1 MAEERKYLPV
11 GTLVRLDGQREYII
25 TGEPIGWG
33 GGSILYPAQ
42 KRLRKDGAFV
52 AEEISYVLKE
62 CYPAS
67 LGHSF
72 SRDPHGE
79 IVPASGSA
87 EELRYLQQ
95 VQVRQMEEGKI
106 SQRIYRTASRIL
118 PIRDSAQRVALT
130 IPGQTEASVNNT
142 VTVMDSLAEKGRCLT
157 AWMKE
162 RGRFTSAEAFRIIQQ
177 LLFALGEVHRAGYL
191 HLDIQDGNVFLRGTL
206 EDKSELVTL
215 IDFGCAREAANGKT
229 APIQDRVIFTT
240 QGFSAPEILLHND
253 GKLQLGTQ
261 ADIYSVGCLALYL
274 LTGQRANVNELIAN
288 RTGNFLRPNQLRR
301 IRCPK
306 HLVDSMQWILK
317 KALEKE
323 PENRYHSTEEMLE
336 DVTNLVDALQPYR
349 SDLSSVRYD
358 AFVCYKHGPVD
369 SAAALALQRALEN
382 YRAPKGVSGK
392 RKPFGRVFL
401 DEGELSSCADL
412 GQQIR
417 EALKNSGWLIV
428 ICSPDT
434 PSSPWVQEEIDTFLE
449 YHDRSRILAVLTGG
463 DIATSFPPQLR
474 AGADGK
480 GEVFAPH
487 AFCSTPQEAARKI
500 EGDTLLKIIAP
511 MLGTTYDTLKQRQRI
526 YRLQRAT
533 AITAI
538 FLLAAVGFAAYAV
551 NRANVIA
558 NQAIRIQ
565 QEATNALLNESR
577 FLVEQARKRLDDD
590 DPKGAIVL
598 ALAALPSETQ
608 SRPILTE
615 AEIVL
620 GKALGIYTKP
630 TAPDSALDTVTAVGI
645 IETDYSDFFLDD
657 TKKYLVAWDG
667 TCVKPGIQVWDTETL
682 CLVQELMTDAL
693 VAPTLLGT
701 YDGAIFASS
710 SKKITCMSF
719 LSGKENWVWEAE
731 EIRYASISEDRKTLI
746 ALTIEDSETAKIS
759 ILSTADGTCTNLHS
773 LPIPENQYLR
783 SIEISPDQ
791 KWAVVE
797 ALDEDS
803 MFGLFPY
810 SYLHL
815 INLETGSCSL
825 LHEPDSTIEKVKF
838 LDNRLYVMRS
848 SGFTLTTTKENTAN
862 QYITPRTQWL
872 EAYDPAS
879 CELLWCSERVFYPK
893 TTGIHRIEEVPYDAS
908 TATGEGILF
917 TYSNRCVLVD
927 KQTGKTVRE
936 YELPDAVMDI
946 QYTENGFET
955 VNANGWYSRVDYD
968 IDYHADTVVN
978 LQYWNN
984 QISAACSD
992 GETFFIQSNP
1002 IFQKEFTIRKYQRD
1016 KWDEA
1021 YELLWKSEKSSWQLY
1036 DKCATPEGTSVLLA
1050 RDQQV
1055 CLIDGNGKA
1064 ILRDI
1069 PEEISFS
1076 AYSQSAGLSEDG
1088 TKLYLASTDW
1098 EDDSLWLDS
1107 KRFYVLDLPTGTI
1120 EEMPLPEKPLE
1131 KFYVK
1136 DTVLSGDSL
1145 FCILSQTVF
1154 SEDGSWT
1161 SNVNYIVY
1169 EWSFTENTFT
1179 QLHSLTLDEG
1189 QEQLR
1194 SFWVEP
1200 EKGRCTL
1207 IISNWDDG
1215 SYRVLSIDWNTG
1227 EAVSTPV
1234 TCLAESE
1241 ETGLSW
1247 YLNPHFWNADG
1258 SKFFLLSG
1266 NSVSILR
1273 KDGQLERS
1281 IPVTG
1286 ETANIWL
1293 SPDEAY
1299 LFHYS
1304 KDNILTRYRVS
1315 DGMYLGSVAMND
1327 SSVFGL
1333 SSAYKDNLS
1342 WEFIDESTL
1351 AVFTKNE
1358 GFLLELSGEAIK
1370 VKNAIVNCFAY
1381 DTLHGR
1387 FLTFDGYELG
1397 SFPHYTLGE
1406 LIDKGNKLLG
1416 NSVQP

>member
-1 MAEERKYLPV
+1 MPEERSYLPV
-11 GTLVRLDGQREYII
+11 GTLVKLDGQREYII

-42 KRLRKDGAFV
+42 KRLWKNGAAT

-72 SRDPHGE
+72 SRNQQGE
-79 IVPASGSA
+79 IIPANGSE
-87 EELRYLQQ
+87 EELRYLWQ
-95 VQVRQMEEGKI
+95 VQARQMEEGKI
-106 SQRIYRTASRIL
+106 SQRIYRTASRML
-118 PIRDSAQRVALT
+118 PIRDCSQRVELT
-130 IPGQTEASVNNT
+130 IPGQAEVSADNT

-162 RGRFTSAEAFRIIQQ
+162 RGRFTPAEAFRILQQ
-177 LLFALGEVHRAGYL
+177 LLFALEEVHRAGYL

-215 IDFGCAREAANGKT
+215 IDFGCAREAMDGKT

-253 GKLQLGTQ
+253 GTLQLGAQ

-288 RTGNFLRPNQLRR
+288 RTGIFLRPNQLRR

-317 KALEKE
+317 KALAKE
-323 PENRYHSTEEMLE
+323 PENRYASAEEMLA

-349 SDLSSVRYD
+349 TDLSSVRYD

-369 SAAALALQRALEN
+369 STAALTLQRALEN
-382 YRAPKGVSGK
+382 YRAPKGVSQK
-392 RKPFGRVFL
+392 QKPFGRVFL

-428 ICSPDT
+428 ICSQDT

-463 DIATSFPPQLR
+463 DIAVSFPPQLR
-474 AGADGK
+474 AGTDGK

-487 AFCSTPQEAARKI
+487 AFCSTPQEAARKLK
-500 EGDTLLKIIAP
+500 GDALLKIIAP
-511 MLGTTYDTLKQRQRI
+511 MLGTTYDTLKQRHRI
-526 YRLQRAT
+526 YQLQRAT
-533 AITAI
+533 AITAG
-538 FLLAAVGFAAYAV
+538 FLLAAVGFAAYAM

-558 NQAIRIQ
+558 DQSARIE
-565 QEATNALLNESR
+565 QEYENALINESR
-577 FLVEQARKRLDDD
+577 FLTEQAQKRLDED
-590 DPKGAIVL
+590 DPLGAAEL
-598 ALAALPSETQ
+598 ALAALPSEKQ
-608 SRPILTE
+608 DRPVLTE
-615 AEIVL
+615 AECVL
-620 GKALGIYTKP
+620 GKAMGIYTTP
-630 TAPDSALDTVTAVGI
+630 SSVLDTVTPVGK
-645 IETDYSDFFLDD
+645 IETAYSVFCLDD
-657 TKKYLVAWDG
+657 TNQYLFAWDG
-667 TCVKPGIQVWDTETL
+667 NHVKPGIQVWDTESL
-682 CLVQELMTDAL
+682 CLVRELMTDELFPLAF
-693 VAPTLLGT
+693 LGT
-701 YDGAIFASS
+701 HDGTIFFKSPTE
-710 SKKITCMSF
+710 ITNMDF

-746 ALTIEDSETAKIS
+746 ALTMEENETAKIS
-759 ILSTADGTCTNLHS
+759 ILSATDGTCTKAHS
-773 LPIPENQYLR
+773 FPAPENQYLNFAMV
-783 SIEISPDQ
+783 SPDL
-791 KWAVVE
+791 KWAIVGT
-797 ALDEDS
+797 LKEDS
-803 MFGLFPY
+803 MCDLVPH
-810 SYLHL
+810 SYLRL
-815 INLETGSCSL
+815 MNLETGDFTPLLEDICS
-825 LHEPDSTIEKVKF
+825 IQAVRF
-838 LDNRLYVMRS
+838 LDDRLYIMRNR
-848 SGFTLTTTKENTAN
+848 GYTFTTSPSKTTFE
-862 QYITPRTQWL
+862 YITPVTQYL
-872 EAYDPAS
+872 EAYQPES
-879 CELLWCSERVFYPK
+879 GELLWSSQQVSYPK
-893 TTGIHRIEEVPYDAS
+893 TTGIQTIEEVPYDDS

-927 KQTGKTVRE
+927 KQTGNMVRE

-946 QYTENGFET
+946 RYTENGFEA

-968 IDYHADTVVN
+968 IDNHADTVVN

-992 GETFFIQSNP
+992 GETFYVQSNP

-1036 DKCATPEGTSVLLA
+1036 AKCAAPEGTSVLLT

-1055 CLIDGNGKA
+1055 CLIDGKGEA
-1064 ILRDI
+1064 FLCDI
-1069 PEEISFS
+1069 PEGISFS

-1088 TKLYLASTDW
+1088 TKLYLTSTDW
-1098 EDDSLWLDS
+1098 EDDSLWLAS
-1107 KRFYVLDLPTGTI
+1107 KRFYVLDLLAETC

-1136 DTVLSGDSL
+1136 DTVFSGDSL
-1145 FCILSQTVF
+1145 FFILSQTVY

-1161 SNVNYIVY
+1161 SNANYIIY
-1169 EWSFTENTFT
+1169 EWSFAENALT
-1179 QLHSLTLDEG
+1179 QLHSLTLDEDL
-1189 QEQLR
+1189 EQLR
-1194 SFWVEP
+1194 SFRVEP

-1207 IISNWDDG
+1207 IIKDRDDG
-1215 SYRVLSIDWNTG
+1215 SYRILTIDRNTG
-1227 EAVSTPV
+1227 EAVSAPV

-1241 ETGLSW
+1241 GIGLSW
-1247 YLNPHFWNADG
+1247 YLDPHFWNADG

-1266 NSVSILR
+1266 NSVFILSR
-1273 KDGQLERS
+1273 DGQLQRS

-1286 ETANIWL
+1286 ETVNIWL
-1293 SPDEAY
+1293 SPDETT

-1304 KDNILTRYRVS
+1304 GDNILSRYRVS
-1315 DGMYLGSVAMND
+1315 DGMCLGSVA
-1327 SSVFGL
+1327 L
-1333 SSAYKDNLS
+1333 SDASKDNLS
-1342 WEFIDESTL
+1342 WAFIDGTTL
-1351 AVFTKNE
+1351 AVFTRSE
-1358 GFLLELSGEAIK
+1358 GFLLELSGETITVKAAI
-1370 VKNAIVNCFAY
+1370 AGCFDY
-1381 DTLHGR
+1381 DALHDR
-1387 FLTFDGYELG
+1387 FLTFDGYDLG
-1397 SFPHYTLGE
+1397 SFPHYTLAQ
-1406 LIDKGNKLLG
+1406 LIDKGNRLLG
-1416 NSVQP
+1416 NPD

>member
-1 MAEERKYLPV
+1 MSEKRNYLPV

-42 KRLRKDGAFV
+42 KRLRKGSAIV

-72 SRDPHGE
+72 SRNPHGE

-142 VTVMDSLAEKGRCLT
+142 VTVMDSLSEKGRCLT

-162 RGRFTSAEAFRIIQQ
+162 RGRFTPAETFRIIQQ

-253 GKLQLGTQ
+253 GKLQLGAQ

-317 KALEKE
+317 KALAKE
-323 PENRYHSTEEMLE
+323 PENRYTSAEEMLE
-336 DVTNLVDALQPYR
+336 NVTNLVDALQPYR

-369 SAAALALQRALEN
+369 SAAALSLQRALEN
-382 YRAPKGVSGK
+382 YRAPKGLSGK

-474 AGADGK
+474 SGADGK

-487 AFCSTPQEAARKI
+487 ALCSTPQEAARKI
-500 EGDTLLKIIAP
+500 KGDTLLKIVAP
-511 MLGTTYDTLKQRQRI
+511 MLGTTYDTLKQRHRIYQLQRI
-526 YRLQRAT
+526 T

-558 NQAIRIQ
+558 NQAVRIQ
-565 QEATNALLNESR
+565 QEYENALINESR
-577 FLVEQARKRLDDD
+577 FLTEQAQKRLEED
-590 DPKGAIVL
+590 DPLGAAEL
-598 ALAALPSETQ
+598 ALVALPSEKQ
-608 SRPILTE
+608 DRPVLTE
-615 AEIVL
+615 AEHIL
-620 GKALGIYTKP
+620 GKALGIYTTP
-630 TAPDSALDTVTAVGI
+630 SSVLDTVTPVGK
-645 IETDYSDFFLDD
+645 IETAYSAFCLDD
-657 TKKYLVAWDG
+657 TNQYLLAWDG
-667 TCVKPGIQVWDTETL
+667 NRVELGMQIWDTESL
-682 CLVQELMTDAL
+682 CLVQELMTDGML
-693 VAPTLLGT
+693 PPVFLGT
-701 YDGAIFASS
+701 HDGVAFFNSYTE
-710 SKKITCMSF
+710 ITCIDF

-731 EIRYASISEDRKTLI
+731 KIRYASISEDRKTLI
-746 ALTIEDSETAKIS
+746 ALTIGENETAKIC
-759 ILSTADGTCTNLHS
+759 ILSAADGTCTKVHS
-773 LPIPENQYLR
+773 FPIPEKQYLN
-783 SIEISPDQ
+783 SVKVSPDS

-797 ALDEDS
+797 TLEEDS
-803 MFGLFPY
+803 MYGVFHY
-810 SYLHL
+810 SYLYL
-815 INLETGSCSL
+815 MNLETGDFSPLLEDECS
-825 LHEPDSTIEKVKF
+825 IQAVRF
-838 LDNRLYVMRS
+838 LGDRLYVMRS
-848 SGFTLTTTKENTAN
+848 SGYTLTTN
-862 QYITPRTQWL
+862 QGKTTFEYITPFTQYL
-872 EAYDPAS
+872 EAYQPES
-879 CELLWCSERVFYPK
+879 GELLWCSEQVFYPK
-893 TTGIHRIEEVPYDAS
+893 TTGIHRIEEVPYDDS

-955 VNANGWYSRVDYD
+955 INANGWYSRVDYD
-968 IDYHADTVVN
+968 IDYYADTVVN

-984 QISAACSD
+984 QISAACRD
-992 GETFFIQSNP
+992 GETFFVQSNP

-1036 DKCATPEGTSVLLA
+1036 DKCTTPEGTSVLLA

-1076 AYSQSAGLSEDG
+1076 AYRVSGGISEDG
-1088 TKLYLASTDW
+1088 TKLYLTSTDW

-1107 KRFYVLDLPTGTI
+1107 KRFYMLDLPTGTI

-1315 DGMYLGSVAMND
+1315 DGMRLGSVAMND

-1358 GFLLELSGEAIK
+1358 GFLLELSGETIK

-1381 DTLHGR
+1381 DALHDR

>member
-1 MAEERKYLPV
+1 MPEERSYLPV
-11 GTLVRLDGQREYII
+11 GTLVKLDGQREYII

-42 KRLRKDGAFV
+42 KRLWKNGAAT

-72 SRDPHGE
+72 SRNQQGE
-79 IVPASGSA
+79 IIPANGSE
-87 EELRYLQQ
+87 EELRYLWQ
-95 VQVRQMEEGKI
+95 VQARQMEEGKI
-106 SQRIYRTASRIL
+106 SQRIYRTASRML
-118 PIRDSAQRVALT
+118 PIRDCSQRVELT
-130 IPGQTEASVNNT
+130 IPGQAEASAANT
-142 VTVMDSLAEKGRCLT
+142 VTVMDSLAEKGRSLT

-162 RGRFTSAEAFRIIQQ
+162 RGRFTPAEAFRILQQ
-177 LLFALGEVHRAGYL
+177 LLFALEEVHRAGYL

-215 IDFGCAREAANGKT
+215 IDFGCAREAMDGKT

-253 GKLQLGTQ
+253 GTLQLGAQ

-288 RTGNFLRPNQLRR
+288 RTGIFLRPNQLRR

-317 KALEKE
+317 KALAKE
-323 PENRYHSTEEMLE
+323 PENRYASAEEMLA

-349 SDLSSVRYD
+349 TDLSSVRYD

-369 SAAALALQRALEN
+369 STAALTLQRALEN
-382 YRAPKGVSGK
+382 YRAPKGVSQK

-428 ICSPDT
+428 ICSQDT

-463 DIATSFPPQLR
+463 DIAVSFPPQLR
-474 AGADGK
+474 AGTDGK

-487 AFCSTPQEAARKI
+487 AFCSTPQEAARKLK
-500 EGDTLLKIIAP
+500 GDALLKIIAP
-511 MLGTTYDTLKQRQRI
+511 MLGTTYDTLKQRHRI
-526 YRLQRAT
+526 YQLQRAT
-533 AITAI
+533 AITAG

-558 NQAIRIQ
+558 DQSARIE
-565 QEATNALLNESR
+565 QEYENALINESR
-577 FLVEQARKRLDDD
+577 FLTEQAQKRLDED
-590 DPKGAIVL
+590 DPLGAAEL
-598 ALAALPSETQ
+598 ALAALPSEKQ
-608 SRPILTE
+608 DRPVLTE
-615 AEIVL
+615 AECVL
-620 GKALGIYTKP
+620 GKAMGIYTTP
-630 TAPDSALDTVTAVGI
+630 SSVLDTVTPVGK
-645 IETDYSDFFLDD
+645 IETAYSVFCLDD
-657 TKKYLVAWDG
+657 TNQYLFAWDG
-667 TCVKPGIQVWDTETL
+667 NHVKPGIQVWDTESL
-682 CLVQELMTDAL
+682 CLVRELMTDELFPLAF
-693 VAPTLLGT
+693 LGT
-701 YDGAIFASS
+701 HDGAIFFKSPTE
-710 SKKITCMSF
+710 ITNMDF

-746 ALTIEDSETAKIS
+746 ALTMEENETAKIS
-759 ILSTADGTCTNLHS
+759 ILSATDGTCTKAHS
-773 LPIPENQYLR
+773 FPAPENQYLNFAMV
-783 SIEISPDQ
+783 SPDL
-791 KWAVVE
+791 KWAIVGT
-797 ALDEDS
+797 LKEDS
-803 MFGLFPY
+803 MCDLVPH
-810 SYLHL
+810 SYLRL
-815 INLETGSCSL
+815 MNLETGDFTPLLEDICS
-825 LHEPDSTIEKVKF
+825 IQAVRF
-838 LDNRLYVMRS
+838 LDDRLYIMRNR
-848 SGFTLTTTKENTAN
+848 GYTFTTSPSKTTFE
-862 QYITPRTQWL
+862 YITPVTQYL
-872 EAYDPAS
+872 EAYQPES
-879 CELLWCSERVFYPK
+879 GELLWSSQQVSYPK
-893 TTGIHRIEEVPYDAS
+893 TTGIQTIEEVPYDDG

-927 KQTGKTVRE
+927 KQTGKMVRE

-946 QYTENGFET
+946 RYTENGFEA

-968 IDYHADTVVN
+968 IDNHADTVVN

-992 GETFFIQSNP
+992 GETFYVQSNP

-1036 DKCATPEGTSVLLA
+1036 AKCAAPEGTSVLLT

-1055 CLIDGNGKA
+1055 CLIDGKGEA
-1064 ILRDI
+1064 FLCDI
-1069 PEEISFS
+1069 PEGISFS

-1088 TKLYLASTDW
+1088 TKLYLTSTDW
-1098 EDDSLWLDS
+1098 EDASLWLDH
-1107 KRFYVLDLPTGTI
+1107 KRFYVLDLLAETC

-1136 DTVLSGDSL
+1136 DTVISGDSL
-1145 FCILSQTVF
+1145 FFILSQTVY

-1161 SNVNYIVY
+1161 SNANYIIY
-1169 EWSFTENTFT
+1169 EWSFAENALT
-1179 QLHSLTLDEG
+1179 QLHSLTLDEDL
-1189 QEQLR
+1189 EQLR
-1194 SFWVEP
+1194 SFRVEP

-1207 IISNWDDG
+1207 IIKDRDDG
-1215 SYRVLSIDWNTG
+1215 SYRILTIDRNTG
-1227 EAVSTPV
+1227 EAVSAPV

-1241 ETGLSW
+1241 GIGLSW
-1247 YLNPHFWNADG
+1247 YLGPHFWNADG

-1266 NSVSILR
+1266 NSVFILSR
-1273 KDGQLERS
+1273 DGQLQRS

-1286 ETANIWL
+1286 ETVNIWL
-1293 SPDEAY
+1293 SPDETT

-1304 KDNILTRYRVS
+1304 GDNILSRYRVS
-1315 DGMYLGSVAMND
+1315 DGMCLGSVA
-1327 SSVFGL
+1327 L
-1333 SSAYKDNLS
+1333 SDASKDNLS
-1342 WEFIDESTL
+1342 WAFIDGTTL
-1351 AVFTKNE
+1351 AVFTRSE
-1358 GFLLELSGEAIK
+1358 GFLLELSGETIT
-1370 VKNAIVNCFAY
+1370 VKAAIVGCFDY
-1381 DTLHGR
+1381 DALHDR
-1387 FLTFDGYELG
+1387 FLTFDGYDLG
-1397 SFPHYTLGE
+1397 SFPHYTLAQ
-1406 LIDKGNKLLG
+1406 LIDKGNRLLG
-1416 NSVQP
+1416 NPD

>member
-1 MAEERKYLPV
+1 MAEERKHLPV

-42 KRLRKDGAFV
+42 KRLRKDSTFV

-79 IVPASGSA
+79 IVPANERA

-130 IPGQTEASVNNT
+130 IPDQEEASVNNT
-142 VTVMDSLAEKGRCLT
+142 ITVMDSLTEKGRCLT

-162 RGRFTSAEAFRIIQQ
+162 RGRFTPAEAFRIIQQ

-253 GKLQLGTQ
+253 GTLQLGAG

-288 RTGNFLRPNQLRR
+288 RTGIYLRPNQLRR

-323 PENRYHSTEEMLE
+323 PEDRYASAEEMLE

-369 SAAALALQRALEN
+369 SAAALTLQRALEN
-382 YRAPKGVSGK
+382 YRAPKDVSQK

-434 PSSPWVQEEIDTFLE
+434 PASPWVQEEIDTFLE

-463 DIATSFPPQLR
+463 DIADSFPPQLR

-500 EGDTLLKIIAP
+500 KGDTLLKIIAP

-558 NQAIRIQ
+558 NQAVRIV
-565 QEATNALLNESR
+565 QEYENALINESR
-577 FLVEQARKRLDDD
+577 FLTEQAQKRLDED
-590 DPKGAIVL
+590 DPLGAAEL
-598 ALAALPSETQ
+598 ALAALPSESQ
-608 SRPILTE
+608 DRPVLTE
-615 AEIVL
+615 AECVL
-620 GKALGIYTKP
+620 GKALGIYTTP
-630 TAPDSALDTVTAVGI
+630 SSVLDTMTPVGK
-645 IETDYSDFFLDD
+645 IETVSSAFCLDD
-657 TKKYLVAWDG
+657 TNQYLLAWDG
-667 TCVKPGIQVWDTETL
+667 NRLKPGIQVWDTESL
-682 CLVQELMTDAL
+682 CLVQELMMDAL
-693 VAPTLLGT
+693 VAPSLLGA

-710 SKKITCMSF
+710 SKKITCMNF

-731 EIRYASISEDRKTLI
+731 EIRYASISEDQKTMI
-746 ALTIEDSETAKIS
+746 ALTLEESETAKIS
-759 ILSTADGTCTNLHS
+759 ILSAADGTCTKAHS
-773 LPIPENQYLR
+773 FPAPERQYPN
-783 SIEISPDQ
+783 SVKVSPDC

-797 ALDEDS
+797 ALEEDS
-803 MFGLFPY
+803 MYGVFPY
-810 SYLHL
+810 SYLYL
-815 INLETGSCSL
+815 MNLETGDFSPLLEDKCSIQ
-825 LHEPDSTIEKVKF
+825 TVRF
-838 LDNRLYVMRS
+838 LGDRLYVMRS
-848 SGFTLTTTKENTAN
+848 SGYTLTTN
-862 QYITPRTQWL
+862 QGKTTFEYITPVTQYL
-872 EAYDPAS
+872 EAYQPES
-879 CELLWCSERVFYPK
+879 GELLWCSERVFYPK
-893 TTGIHRIEEVPYDAS
+893 TTGIHRIEEVPYDDS

-927 KQTGKTVRE
+927 QQTGKTVRE

-955 VNANGWYSRVDYD
+955 INANGWYSRVDYD

-984 QISAACSD
+984 QISAACRD
-992 GETFFIQSNP
+992 GETFFVQSNP
-1002 IFQKEFTIRKYQRD
+1002 VFQKEFTIRKYQRD

-1036 DKCATPEGTSVLLA
+1036 DKCTTPEGTSVLLA

-1088 TKLYLASTDW
+1088 TKLYLASTNW

-1107 KRFYVLDLPTGTI
+1107 KRFYVLDLLTGTC

-1145 FCILSQTVF
+1145 FCTLSQTVY

-1169 EWSFTENTFT
+1169 EWSFAEKTFT

-1189 QEQLR
+1189 QEQRR

-1207 IISNWDDG
+1207 VISNWDDG
-1215 SYRVLSIDWNTG
+1215 SYRVLSIDWNAG

-1241 ETGLSW
+1241 ENGLSW
-1247 YLNPHFWNADG
+1247 YLGPHFWNDDG
-1258 SKFFLLSG
+1258 SKLFLLSG
-1266 NSVSILR
+1266 NSVSILSR
-1273 KDGQLERS
+1273 DGQLERS

-1293 SPDEAY
+1293 SPDETS

-1304 KDNILTRYRVS
+1304 KDNILTNYRVS
-1315 DGMYLGSVAMND
+1315 DGMRLGSVAMND
-1327 SSVFGL
+1327 DSVFGL

-1342 WEFIDESTL
+1342 WEFINESTL
-1351 AVFTKNE
+1351 AVFTKSE

-1381 DTLHGR
+1381 DALHDR

-1406 LIDKGNKLLG
+1406 LIQKGNRLLG

>member
-1 MAEERKYLPV
+1 MAEERKHLPV
-11 GTLVRLDGQREYII
+11 GTLVRLDEQREYII

-42 KRLRKDGAFV
+42 KRLRKDGAFA

-72 SRDPHGE
+72 SRDPYGE
-79 IVPASGSA
+79 IVPANESA

-142 VTVMDSLAEKGRCLT
+142 VTVMDSLSEKGRCLT

-162 RGRFTSAEAFRIIQQ
+162 RGRFTPAEAFRIIQQ

-215 IDFGCAREAANGKT
+215 IDFGSAREAINGKT
-229 APIQDRVIFTT
+229 APTQDRVIFTT

-253 GKLQLGTQ
+253 GKLQLGAQ

-317 KALEKE
+317 KALAKE
-323 PENRYHSTEEMLE
+323 PENRYASADEMLA

-358 AFVCYKHGPVD
+358 AFVCYKHGSVD

-382 YRAPKGVSGK
+382 YRAPKGVSQK

-487 AFCSTPQEAARKI
+487 ALCSTPQEAARKI
-500 EGDTLLKIIAP
+500 KGDTLLKIIAP
-511 MLGTTYDTLKQRQRI
+511 MLGTTYDTLKQRHRI
-526 YRLQRAT
+526 YQLQRAT

-558 NQAIRIQ
+558 NQAVRIE
-565 QEATNALLNESR
+565 QEYENALINESR
-577 FLVEQARKRLDDD
+577 FLTEQAQKRLEED
-590 DPKGAIVL
+590 DPLGAVEL
-598 ALAALPSETQ
+598 ALAALPSEKQ
-608 SRPILTE
+608 DRPVLTE
-615 AEIVL
+615 AERIL
-620 GKALGIYTKP
+620 GKALGIYTTP
-630 TAPDSALDTVTAVGI
+630 SSVLDTVTPVGK
-645 IETDYSDFFLDD
+645 IETAYSAFCLDD
-657 TKKYLVAWDG
+657 TKKYLLAWDG
-667 TCVKPGIQVWDTETL
+667 NRVKPGIQVWDTESL
-682 CLVQELMTDAL
+682 CLVQELMMDEL
-693 VAPTLLGT
+693 VAPTFLGT
-701 YDGAIFASS
+701 HDGTVFVKSS
-710 SKKITCMSF
+710 TDITCIDF
-719 LSGKENWVWEAE
+719 LSGKELWMWEAE
-731 EIRYASISEDRKTLI
+731 KIRYASISEDQKTLV
-746 ALTIEDSETAKIS
+746 ALTLDESEAAKIS
-759 ILSTADGTCTNLHS
+759 ILSAEDGTCTKVHS
-773 LPIPENQYLR
+773 FPAPEQQYLNFA
-783 SIEISPDQ
+783 IVSPEQ
-791 KWAVVE
+791 KWAIVGT
-797 ALDEDS
+797 LKEDS
-803 MFGLFPY
+803 MYDLVPY

-815 INLETGSCSL
+815 MNLETGDFTPL
-825 LHEPDSTIEKVKF
+825 LEDVCTIQAVRF
-838 LDNRLYVMRS
+838 LDDRLYVMRNR
-848 SGFTLTTTKENTAN
+848 GYTFTTSPGKTTFE
-862 QYITPRTQWL
+862 YITPVTQYL
-872 EAYDPAS
+872 EDYQPES
-879 CELLWCSERVFYPK
+879 GELLWSSERVFYPK
-893 TTGIHRIEEVPYDAS
+893 TTGIQRIEEVPYDDS

-946 QYTENGFET
+946 RYTENGFEAI
-955 VNANGWYSRVDYD
+955 NANGWYSRVDYG
-968 IDYHADTVVN
+968 IDNYGDTVVN

-984 QISAACSD
+984 QISAACRD
-992 GETFFIQSNP
+992 GETFFVQSNP
-1002 IFQKEFTIRKYQRD
+1002 VFQKEFTIRKYQRD

-1107 KRFYVLDLPTGTI
+1107 KRFYVLDLLTGTC

-1145 FCILSQTVF
+1145 FCILSQTVY

-1169 EWSFTENTFT
+1169 EWSFAENTFT
-1179 QLHSLTLDEG
+1179 QLHSLTLDED
-1189 QEQLR
+1189 QEYLT

-1207 IISNWDDG
+1207 IINNWDDG
-1215 SYRVLSIDWNTG
+1215 SYRVLSIDWNAG

-1241 ETGLSW
+1241 ENGLSW
-1247 YLNPHFWNADG
+1247 YLNPHFWNDDG

-1266 NSVSILR
+1266 NSVSILSR
-1273 KDGQLERS
+1273 DGQLERS

-1286 ETANIWL
+1286 ETANMWL
-1293 SPDEAY
+1293 SPDEAS

-1304 KDNILTRYRVS
+1304 KGNILTVFRVS

-1327 SSVFGL
+1327 YSVFGL
-1333 SSAYKDNLS
+1333 SSAYKDNLF

-1358 GFLLELSGEAIK
+1358 GFLLELSEEAIK

-1381 DTLHGR
+1381 DSLHDR

-1397 SFPHYTLGE
+1397 SFPHYTLAE
-1406 LIDKGNKLLG
+1406 LIDKGNRLLG
-1416 NSVQP
+1416 NS

>member
-42 KRLRKDGAFV
+42 RRLWKNGAFV

-72 SRDPHGE
+72 SRNRQGE
-79 IVPASGSA
+79 IVPANESA

-95 VQVRQMEEGKI
+95 VQVCQMEEGQI

-118 PIRDSAQRVALT
+118 PIRDCAQRVALT
-130 IPGQTEASVNNT
+130 IPGQAEASVANT
-142 VTVMDSLAEKGRCLT
+142 VTVMDSLAEKGCSLT

-162 RGRFTSAEAFRIIQQ
+162 RGRFTPAEAFRVIQQ
-177 LLFALGEVHRAGYL
+177 LLFALREVHRAGYL

-215 IDFGCAREAANGKT
+215 IDFGCAREAINGKT

-253 GKLQLGTQ
+253 GKLQLGAE
-261 ADIYSVGCLALYL
+261 ADLYSVGCLALYL

-317 KALEKE
+317 KALARE
-323 PENRYHSTEEMLE
+323 PENRYASADEMLA

-349 SDLSSVRYD
+349 TDLSSVRYD

-369 SAAALALQRALEN
+369 SAAALTLQRSLEN
-382 YRAPKGVSGK
+382 YRAPKSVSQK

-434 PSSPWVQEEIDTFLE
+434 PTSPWVRQEIDTFLE

-463 DIATSFPPQLR
+463 DIASSFPPQLK
-474 AGADGK
+474 ADGNGV

-487 AFCSTPQEAARKI
+487 ALCSTPQEAAWKI
-500 EGDTLLKIIAP
+500 KGDTLLKIIAP
-511 MLGTTYDTLKQRQRI
+511 MLGTTYDTLKQRHRI
-526 YRLQRAT
+526 YQLQRAT
-533 AITAI
+533 AITAG

-551 NRANVIA
+551 NRAAVIA
-558 NQAIRIQ
+558 NQAVRIE
-565 QEATNALLNESR
+565 QEYENALINESR
-577 FLVEQARKRLDDD
+577 FLVEQAQKRLDED
-590 DPKGAIVL
+590 DPLGAAEL
-598 ALAALPSETQ
+598 ALAALPSENQ
-608 SRPILTE
+608 NRPVLTE
-615 AEIVL
+615 AECVL
-620 GKALGIYTKP
+620 GKALGIYTTP
-630 TAPDSALDTVTAVGI
+630 SSVLDTVTPVGK
-645 IETDYSDFFLDD
+645 IETAYSAFCLDD
-657 TKKYLVAWDG
+657 TKKYLLAWDG
-667 TCVKPGIQVWDTETL
+667 NRLKPGIQVWNTESL

-693 VAPTLLGT
+693 VAPTLLGA
-701 YDGAIFASS
+701 YDGAIFASN
-710 SKKITCMSF
+710 SKKITCMNF

-746 ALTIEDSETAKIS
+746 ALTLGEPEAAKIS
-759 ILSTADGTCTNLHS
+759 ILSAAGGTCTTLHS
-773 LPIPENQYLR
+773 FPIPENQYLS
-783 SIEISPDQ
+783 SIKASPDL
-791 KWAVVE
+791 KWAIVE
-797 ALDEDS
+797 TLKEDS
-803 MFGLFPY
+803 MYGVFPY
-810 SYLHL
+810 SYLYL
-815 INLETGSCSL
+815 MNLETGDFFLLLEDECS
-825 LHEPDSTIEKVKF
+825 IEEVRF
-838 LDNRLYVMRS
+838 LGDRLYVIRS
-848 SGFTLTTTKENTAN
+848 SGYTLTTN
-862 QYITPRTQWL
+862 QGKTTFEYITPVTQYL
-872 EAYDPAS
+872 EAYQPES
-879 CELLWCSERVFYPK
+879 GELLWNSQQVSYPK
-893 TTGIHRIEEVPYDAS
+893 TTGIRAIEETHYDDS
-908 TATGEGILF
+908 TTTGEGILF

-946 QYTENGFET
+946 QHMENGFET
-955 VNANGWYSRVDYD
+955 INANGWYSRVDYD
-968 IDYHADTVVN
+968 IDYDTDTVVN

-992 GETFFIQSNP
+992 GETFFVQSNP
-1002 IFQKEFTIRKYQRD
+1002 VFQKGFTIRKYQRD
-1016 KWDEA
+1016 KWDDG
-1021 YELLWKSEKSSWQLY
+1021 YCVLWNSEKSSWQVY
-1036 DKCATPEGTSVLLA
+1036 ASRSTPEGTSILLA
-1050 RDQQV
+1050 RDHQV
-1055 CLIDGNGKA
+1055 CLIDGKGKA
-1064 ILRDI
+1064 IIRDI

-1076 AYSQSAGLSEDG
+1076 AYSQSGSISEDG

-1098 EDDSLWLDS
+1098 EDDSLWLDY
-1107 KRFYVLDLPTGTI
+1107 KRFYVLDLLTGAM
-1120 EEMPLPEKPLE
+1120 EEMPLPQKPVEEL
-1131 KFYVK
+1131 YVK
-1136 DTVLSGDSL
+1136 GTVFFGDSL
-1145 FCILSQTVF
+1145 FFAFSQTVY
-1154 SEDGSWT
+1154 SEDGNWT
-1161 SNVNYIVY
+1161 SNANYNVY
-1169 EWSFTENTFT
+1169 EWSFTENTLT
-1179 QLHSLTLDEG
+1179 QRYRLTVDEA
-1189 QEQLR
+1189 QEQIIFR
-1194 SFWVEP
+1194 SDWVEP
-1200 EKGRCTL
+1200 ERGRCAL
-1207 IISNWDDG
+1207 IIRNREDD
-1215 SYRVLSIDWNTG
+1215 SYRVLTIDLNTG

-1234 TCLAESE
+1234 ACLTESE

-1247 YLNPHFWNADG
+1247 YLGPHFWNADG
-1258 SKFFLLSG
+1258 TRLFLLCG
-1266 NSVSILR
+1266 NSVSILGR
-1273 KDGQLERS
+1273 DGQPERS

-1293 SPDEAY
+1293 SPDETS

-1315 DGMYLGSVAMND
+1315 DGMCLGSAAMND
-1327 SSVFGL
+1327 YSVFGL

-1342 WEFIDESTL
+1342 WEFIDENTL
-1351 AVFTKNE
+1351 AVYTSRE
-1358 GFLLELSGEAIK
+1358 GFLLELSGETVK
-1370 VKNAIVNCFAY
+1370 VKNTIEQCVGY
-1381 DTLHGR
+1381 DASHDR
-1387 FLTFDGYELG
+1387 FLTFDGQELG
-1397 SFPHYTLGE
+1397 SFPHYTLAQ
-1406 LIDKGNKLLG
+1406 LIDKGNRLLG
-1416 NSVQP
+1416 NPVQP